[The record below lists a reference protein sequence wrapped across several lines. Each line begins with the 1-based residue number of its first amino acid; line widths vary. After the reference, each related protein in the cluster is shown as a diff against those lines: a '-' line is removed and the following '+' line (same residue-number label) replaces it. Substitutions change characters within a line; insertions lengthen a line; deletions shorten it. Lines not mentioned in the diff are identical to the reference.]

1 MACLS
6 VSQLNELARESLQ
19 SCFDPEIWVRGE
31 IHGLKIHAK
40 SGHLYFDLV
49 EKSGGNSDGYLA
61 KISCAFFRGPYT
73 KWRSSLAAFG
83 VHGFDLESG
92 IEIKLKARIDLYV
105 KEGRYQLIVMEID
118 PSYTLGAIAKKREQT
133 IAHLRRLSL
142 MDRNK
147 MQAFPEL
154 PLNIGL
160 ITSEGSAAFSDFMRI
175 IGDSGYSFSVT
186 LFDAH
191 MQGENTVPEVLRG
204 IKILKDH
211 PDVDVIVIVRGG
223 GAKTDLFSFDDVAL
237 CTAIALC
244 EKPVV
249 TGIGHEI
256 DVSVSDLVA
265 HTYCVTPTDVA
276 RFLVARADEV
286 WGFLNLAGREMSFRC
301 REILSRSRERL
312 HMTASSLDHI
322 SKRWMVSALSSL
334 KSIAFCLH
342 TDVAKELARREQMLV
357 QNAASLKGHADS
369 VLGRQL
375 QALRELP
382 LRIDR
387 DTRARTLVL
396 EAGINRAGR
405 GLAEYTQGTLTRQ
418 NERLTHLD
426 TLATLMDPAETL
438 KRGYSM
444 TVDGRG
450 RIVSDAAAVEAGE
463 CITTVLAKGK
473 IRSVVK
479 DKESE

>member
-19 SCFDPEIWVRGE
+19 SCFDPEIWIRGE
-31 IHGLKIHAK
+31 IHGLKVHAK

-49 EKSGGNSDGYLA
+49 EKAPGISDGYIA
-61 KISCAFFRGPYT
+61 KISCAFFRGPYV

-83 VHGFDLESG
+83 VNGFDLNSG

-105 KEGRYQLIVMEID
+105 KEGRYQLIVTEID
-118 PSYTLGAIAKKREQT
+118 PAYTLGAIAKKREQT
-133 IAHLRRLSL
+133 IAHLRRLGL

-147 MQAFPEL
+147 MREFPEI

-175 IGDSGYSFSVT
+175 IGDSGYRFSVT

-191 MQGENTVPEVLRG
+191 MQGENTVPEVLKG
-204 IKILKDH
+204 IGILQNH
-211 PDVDVIVIVRGG
+211 PGVDVIVIIRGG
-223 GAKTDLFSFDDVAL
+223 GAKTDLFSFDDVDMCQAV
-237 CTAIALC
+237 ALC
-244 EKPVV
+244 EKPVI

-256 DVSVSDLVA
+256 DVSVADLVA

-276 RFLVARADEV
+276 RFFVARTDEV
-286 WGFLNLAGREMSFRC
+286 WDFLSQASREMSFRC
-301 REILSRSRERL
+301 REVLRQSAERL
-312 HMTASSLDHI
+312 LLTASTLDHI
-322 SKRWMVSALSSL
+322 TKHWMVSALSAL
-334 KSIAFCLH
+334 KSIAFNLH
-342 TDVAKELARREQMLV
+342 STVARGLARREQVLV
-357 QNAASLKGHADS
+357 QSAAGLKGLADAFIMM
-369 VLGRQL
+369 QI
-375 QALRELP
+375 QALSEFSPRMN
-382 LRIDR
+382 R
-387 DTRARTLVL
+387 DTRTRFLAL
-396 EAGINRAGR
+396 EAGIRRSGQ
-405 GLAEYTQGTLTRQ
+405 GLAECARAALARQ
-418 NERLTHLD
+418 NEYTIHLE

-450 RIVSDAAAVEAGE
+450 RIVRDAASVEAGE
-463 CITTVLAKGK
+463 CITSVLAQGK

-479 DKESE
+479 DKES